1 VFDPV
6 VRRKTYELVADG
18 GAVRAVLMAVV
29 ALLVVPVSA
38 AAHAGFI
45 SSSPSGDTVLE
56 TAPKEIVLRFNQAV
70 KPDSLRLFDGVAEAV
85 PIGKV
90 SQRRP
95 NEIAAPIEAD
105 LERGSYTIVWRVIS
119 DDVDPVDGF
128 VVFHVGVKRTP
139 EAAAAGGSGGGGDA
153 SSIAQVTTVLL
164 AISLAGVVVFAVA
177 RRRRLIVPV
186 VALAAGLAVST
197 GLAIALEDGEPQ
209 GAAARAFR
217 ADVQMG
223 ELAGRVAVAP
233 AGIGANRID
242 LALPEPT
249 GAEGGYFEVRV
260 RASLPDAGIGP
271 FVFTGIQGDDPSRFA
286 VRQAYL
292 PLPGRW
298 KLEVSA
304 RRGLK
309 GRYSG
314 SVSLPV
320 ASER

>member
-1 VFDPV
+1 
-6 VRRKTYELVADG
+6 
-18 GAVRAVLMAVV
+18 
-29 ALLVVPVSA
+29 VPV
-38 AAHAGFI
+38 
-45 SSSPSGDTVLE
+45 
-56 TAPKEIVLRFNQAV
+56 
-70 KPDSLRLFDGVAEAV
+70 
-85 PIGKV
+85 GKV
-90 SQRRP
+90 SQPRP
-95 NEIAAPIEAD
+95 NEITAPIEAD
-105 LERGSYTIVWRVIS
+105 LGRGSYTIVWRVIS

-139 EAAAAGGSGGGGDA
+139 EPAATGASSGGGGGGV
-153 SSIAQVTTVLL
+153 SSVAQVAALLL
-164 AISLAGVVVFAVA
+164 AISLAGVVIFAVA
-177 RRRRLIVPV
+177 RRRRLVVPV

-197 GLAIALEDGEPQ
+197 GLAIALDDGGSE
-209 GAAARAFR
+209 GAAAKAFQ
-217 ADVQMG
+217 ADVRMG
-223 ELAGRVAVAP
+223 ELAGTVAVAP

-242 LALPEPT
+242 LSLPEPT

-271 FVFTGIQGDDPSRFA
+271 FVFTGIQGDDPSQFA

-314 SVSLPV
+314 SVTLPV

>member
-1 VFDPV
+1 
-6 VRRKTYELVADG
+6 VR
-18 GAVRAVLMAVV
+18 VLLIALI
-29 ALLVVPVSA
+29 ALLAVPASV
-38 AAHAGFI
+38 AAHAGFV

-70 KPDSLRLFDGVAEAV
+70 EPDSLRLFDGVAKAV

-90 SQRRP
+90 TQPQP
-95 NEIAAPIEAD
+95 NEVRAPIDAD
-105 LERGSYTIVWRVIS
+105 LARGSYTIVWRVIS

-128 VVFHVGVKRTP
+128 VVFHVGVKRAE
-139 EAAAAGGSGGGGDA
+139 EAAGGAGGSGGGGGGA
-153 SSIAQVTTVLL
+153 STIAQGAALLL
-164 AISLAGVVVFAVA
+164 AVALAGVVVFAIA

-186 VALAAGLAVST
+186 VALAGGLAVST
-197 GLAIALEDGEPQ
+197 GLAIALDGGDSGE

-223 ELAGRVAVAP
+223 DLAAKVAVAP
-233 AGIGANRID
+233 AGIGANRIE

-271 FVFTGIQGDDPSRFA
+271 FVFTGIQGDDPAQFA

-298 KLEVSA
+298 KLEVTA

-309 GRYSG
+309 GRYTG
-314 SVSLPV
+314 SVTLPV
-320 ASER
+320 GSAR